1 MSLLERL
8 QDLLGLGEPYPY
20 DDDSVYGDERMEA
33 HGGGNAYSQG
43 KMLNKLGVVQDNVI
57 EMPGLSSFQSE
68 LVVMEPRSFE
78 EVPDAIL
85 ALRDR
90 KSVILNLTHMDADQA
105 QRSVD
110 YVAGGVFGLEG
121 HQERIGPNVFL
132 FTPNTVQI
140 NNYSANP
147 AGFPLQRSGF
157 REPFVPASASPSL
170 SAKLDVR
177 PIPST
182 PSTPQSQHP
191 PF

>member
-8 QDLLGLGEPYPY
+8 QDMLGLGEP
-20 DDDSVYGDERMEA
+20 DLYGDGADYADGQLESY
-33 HGGGNAYSQG
+33 GGETGYSKSKIPDKTGSVQG
-43 KMLNKLGVVQDNVI
+43 NVI

-78 EVPDAIL
+78 EIPDAIL

-90 KSVILNLTHMDADQA
+90 KTVILNLTNMDPAQA

-147 AGFPLQRSGF
+147 AGFPLAQTGF
-157 REPFVPASASPSL
+157 RAPFTSAPASPSL
-170 SAKLDVR
+170 ADKLDVR
-177 PIPST
+177 PKSAPQPRPS
-182 PSTPQSQHP
+182 PNP

>member
-8 QDLLGLGEPYPY
+8 QDMLGLGDPYPY
-20 DDDSVYGDERMEA
+20 GDADYVDGQVDAYGGETVYSKSKISDKTGI
-33 HGGGNAYSQG
+33 
-43 KMLNKLGVVQDNVI
+43 VQNNVI
-57 EMPGLSSFQSE
+57 EMPGLSSLQSE

-78 EVPDAIL
+78 EIPEAIL

-90 KSVILNLTHMDADQA
+90 KTVILNLTNMDPAQA

-147 AGFPLQRSGF
+147 AGFPLAQTGF
-157 REPFVPASASPSL
+157 RAPFTADPASPSL
-170 SAKLDVR
+170 ADKLDVR
-177 PIPST
+177 PKPI
-182 PSTPQSQHP
+182 PQSRPSQP

>member
-8 QDLLGLGEPYPY
+8 QDMLGLGEAYPY
-20 DDDSVYGDERMEA
+20 SDESDYIDGQVEP
-33 HGGGNAYSQG
+33 HGGETAYTQSKISG
-43 KMLNKLGVVQDNVI
+43 KAGVVQDNVI
-57 EMPGLSSFQSE
+57 EMPGLSSLQNE

-78 EVPDAIL
+78 EIPEAIL

-90 KSVILNLTHMDADQA
+90 KTVILNLTNMDPAQA

-140 NNYSANP
+140 NNYS
-147 AGFPLQRSGF
+147 
-157 REPFVPASASPSL
+157 
-170 SAKLDVR
+170 
-177 PIPST
+177 ST
-182 PSTPQSQHP
+182 PSGLPLAQTGLRP
-191 PF
+191 PFTPAPAAPSLADRLSVKQKSNAPSPPSNPPF

>member
-8 QDLLGLGEPYPY
+8 QDMLGLGEAYPY
-20 DDDSVYGDERMEA
+20 RDEFDYVDGQVVS
-33 HGGGNAYSQG
+33 HGGETAYTQSKISG
-43 KMLNKLGVVQDNVI
+43 RAGVVQDNVI
-57 EMPGLSSFQSE
+57 EMPGMSSLQSE

-78 EVPDAIL
+78 EIPEAIL

-90 KSVILNLTHMDADQA
+90 KTVILNLTNMDPAQA

-132 FTPNTVQI
+132 FTPNTVHI
-140 NNYSANP
+140 NSHSSAP
-147 AGFPLQRSGF
+147 AGLPLAQTGF
-157 REPFVPASASPSL
+157 QAPFTSVPASPSL
-170 SAKLDVR
+170 ADRLSVKPKSA
-177 PIPST
+177 PPPPASN
-182 PSTPQSQHP
+182 P

>member
-8 QDLLGLGEPYPY
+8 QDILGLGEPYPY
-20 DDDSVYGDERMEA
+20 DNESGYDDGQIGA
-33 HGGGNAYSQG
+33 HGGGTAYSQSKIPG
-43 KMLNKLGVVQDNVI
+43 KTGVVQDNVI

-78 EVPDAIL
+78 EIPEAIL

-90 KSVILNLTHMDADQA
+90 KTVILNLTNMDPAQA

-140 NNYSANP
+140 NNYSAHP
-147 AGFPLQRSGF
+147 SGLPLTQTGF
-157 REPFVPASASPSL
+157 RTPFTAAPPAPSL
-170 SAKLDVR
+170 ADKLNVR
-177 PIPST
+177 PNPI
-182 PSTPQSQHP
+182 PQSQTSNP